1 MTAEAALLTVNQLRY
16 VLWPMALDNTL
27 VASRALVAGR

>member
-1 MTAEAALLTVNQLRY
+1 MTSVAALLTSAQLWC

-27 VASRALVAGR
+27 MAVQAAIAGE